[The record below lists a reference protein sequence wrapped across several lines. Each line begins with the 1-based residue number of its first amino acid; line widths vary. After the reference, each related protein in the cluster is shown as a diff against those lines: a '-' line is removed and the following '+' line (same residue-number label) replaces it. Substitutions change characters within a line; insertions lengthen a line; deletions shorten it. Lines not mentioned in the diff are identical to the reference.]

1 MTKMEIEKRIAELN
15 EELKV
20 LRAMR
25 KEITDA
31 EKPIVVEY
39 EEYIGNEYLGYYE
52 LCTERFENRE
62 KAEKWIANDK
72 KDWSGIHINY
82 NIHK

>member
-1 MTKMEIEKRIAELN
+1 MTKVEIEKRIAELN

-20 LRAMR
+20 LRAMK

-39 EEYIGNEYLGYYE
+39 EDYIDGDYFTNYRHH
-52 LCTERFENRE
+52 TKRFETVE
-62 KAEKWIANDK
+62 EAEKWMDK
-72 KDWSGIHINY
+72 SKRTWGGYRRKY
-82 NIHK
+82 NIHE